1 MRKPLLLLLLLV
13 LAGCSKGAEADLQ
26 YIGQARSAAAEWA
39 LVNEQ
44 ATEGKLTATYVDSM
58 HKWIRQELQT
68 SLSSLSEP
76 QSSYGQDIQELIR
89 QPANAP
95 PADLRAYAARLKQI
109 EDRLE
114 SA

>member
-1 MRKPLLLLLLLV
+1 MRKTLLLLLLV
-13 LAGCSKGAEADLQ
+13 AGCSKGPQADLP

-44 ATEGKLTATYVDSM
+44 AAQGKLTATYVDSM
-58 HKWIRQELQT
+58 HQWLRDELQT

-76 QSSYGQDIQELIR
+76 HSPYGEEIEALVRSPDDT
-89 QPANAP
+89 AP
-95 PADLRAYAARLKQI
+95 QALRAHAARLKQI
-109 EDRLE
+109 EQRLE